1 MIDST
6 IYESDKIILDSIES
20 YIKRIYGNKMMTMN
34 PQEQLMVNQ
43 HARDYL
49 YSEDVVRFPRMAAYV
64 LSHNIEEDTIAH
76 GINLSISNL
85 ILDPV
90 FIDTLMNYL
99 ARNNDAE
106 ENCVTGAYL
115 TRLMSDWIKSNTVET
130 KTTAKK
136 KGEDATTESTAPDL
150 EPIKHVKNAIW
161 KLLGNI
167 ASMIQTRCANVDE
180 FTAIALAAD
189 VAMNNASTI
198 SDIIASDQPVTADIL
213 DVVADPRNFIQ
224 AILLLEQ
231 KDLPAKPTANQTA
244 FIESLK
250 RWVYNKLDKIPSQ
263 AAYQMMVATYGLPS
277 GVDVSTKF
285 INPKSCGNQ
294 YPNLLAVSKIII
306 NK

>member
-20 YIKRIYGNKMMTMN
+20 YIERIYGNKMMTMN
-34 PQEQLMVNQ
+34 PQEQLMVTQ
-43 HARDYL
+43 KARDYL

-64 LSHNIEEDTIAH
+64 LSHNIEEDTVAH

-90 FIDTLMNYL
+90 FIDTLMHYL
-99 ARNNDAE
+99 AQTNDAE
-106 ENCVTGAYL
+106 ENCASGAYL
-115 TRLMSDWIKSNTVET
+115 TKLMSDWIKSNTVET
-130 KTTAKK
+130 KTSKK
-136 KGEDATTESTAPDL
+136 KGEEATVESTAPSL
-150 EPIKHVKNAIW
+150 EPIMHVKNAVW

-198 SDIIASDQPVTADIL
+198 TEIIASDQPVTADIL
-213 DVVADPRNFIQ
+213 DVVADPRNFIR

-231 KDLPAKPTANQTA
+231 KDLPAKPTANQTT

-250 RWVYNKLDKIPSQ
+250 RWVYNKLDRIPSQ
-263 AAYQMMVATYGLPS
+263 AAYQIMVATYGLAS